1 MNDNNS
7 DTSSVFSVRSTG
19 WALLACLICSA
30 AVADD
35 MQRGVNLTLWNSNV
49 DLTQLGQSLDKFKAD
64 GGQYVAVN
72 VWWFQDN
79 VNSTVIQPNYSLY
92 SADDA
97 AVVST
102 IAAIQ
107 ARGLK
112 VALKPLVDLSN
123 DPTHWR
129 GEIAG
134 GNTWFT
140 GANGYDAFIDHF
152 AGIAAAKNVD
162 LFEIGTE
169 LSATTSQAANWTNV
183 ITNVRAQ
190 GYTGKLTYAANADT
204 PVVNNNV
211 TWWDKLDYIGIDA
224 YYPLASQA
232 DPSLSALKTA
242 WASQANTINTWW
254 NGLAANQ
261 KKPILFTEVG
271 YASQSGA
278 SVEPWSNTISSTP
291 DQQEQANCYTA
302 LFSQLWEKEPW
313 FRGTY
318 WWNWEV
324 VPDPGPNYALDYTPQ
339 DKLAE
344 GVMKSYYTAQP
355 LPGDANEDGTV
366 NGADLNIVLSNY
378 NQTGMTWSQGDFD
391 GNGTVNGADLN
402 TVLSNYN
409 QSLDVSSSTIP
420 VPEPLTLVLLVLGL
434 LAYAFSER
442 FLA

>member
-152 AGIAAAKNVD
+152 AGIAAAKNVN

-183 ITNVRAQ
+183 ITNVRRRA
-190 GYTGKLTYAANADT
+190 TR
-204 PVVNNNV
+204 
-211 TWWDKLDYIGIDA
+211 
-224 YYPLASQA
+224 AS
-232 DPSLSALKTA
+232 
-242 WASQANTINTWW
+242 
-254 NGLAANQ
+254 
-261 KKPILFTEVG
+261 
-271 YASQSGA
+271 
-278 SVEPWSNTISSTP
+278 
-291 DQQEQANCYTA
+291 
-302 LFSQLWEKEPW
+302 
-313 FRGTY
+313 
-318 WWNWEV
+318 
-324 VPDPGPNYALDYTPQ
+324 
-339 DKLAE
+339 
-344 GVMKSYYTAQP
+344 
-355 LPGDANEDGTV
+355 
-366 NGADLNIVLSNY
+366 
-378 NQTGMTWSQGDFD
+378 
-391 GNGTVNGADLN
+391 
-402 TVLSNYN
+402 
-409 QSLDVSSSTIP
+409 
-420 VPEPLTLVLLVLGL
+420 
-434 LAYAFSER
+434 
-442 FLA
+442 